1 MCRVSFLCMAA
12 RPSRPLTDASMYSCI
27 LPCMGKNREKKN
39 RKLFRAQTFTG
50 KLKEGNVPVG
60 NGRYEAGF

>member
-1 MCRVSFLCMAA
+1 MHQ
-12 RPSRPLTDASMYSCI
+12 CI
-27 LPCMGKNREKKN
+27 LAYFLAWERIGKKKN